1 MQLTALRY
9 DVEKHVATVTI
20 DRPQVRN
27 ALNRAAFN
35 ELATVFR
42 HIQSDDDVR
51 CVILTGSDPAF
62 CAGEDVKE
70 IMGGPERAASI
81 ARLTHVT
88 PTVQPT
94 AAAVLDCDRP
104 IIVAVNGLAV
114 GWGMD
119 LALFGDMII
128 ASEKARFGSMFVKRG
143 IVPDLGGIWR
153 LPRLVGP
160 QHAARLLYAAD
171 LIDADE
177 ARSIGLAM
185 ETVAHEN
192 LLEHARELARSIA
205 ANPPLAVRHMKA
217 GMKRGYW
224 GDYHDMGQWVCHAM
238 GLLFQTEDH
247 REGVQSFLEKR
258 PPVFRGR

>member
-1 MQLTALRY
+1 MNLTALRY
-9 DVEKHVATVTI
+9 TVENHVATVTI

-35 ELATVFR
+35 ELADVFR
-42 HIQSDDDVR
+42 HIQNDDEVR
-51 CVILTGSDPAF
+51 CVILIGTDPAF
-62 CAGEDVKE
+62 CAGEDIKE

-94 AAAVLDCDRP
+94 AAAILDCDRP
-104 IIVAVNGLAV
+104 VIVAVNGLAV

-128 ASEKARFGSMFVKRG
+128 ASEHARFGSMFVKRG

-160 QHAARLLYAAD
+160 QHAARLLYATD
-171 LIDADE
+171 LIDARE
-177 ARSIGLAM
+177 ACAIGLTM
-185 ETVAHEN
+185 ETVAHDL
-192 LLEHARELARSIA
+192 LLERAGELARAIA
-205 ANPPLAVRHMKA
+205 ANPPLAVRHIKA
-217 GMKRGYW
+217 GMKSGYW
-224 GDYHDMGQWVCHAM
+224 GDYRDMGEWVCHAM

-258 PPVFRGR
+258 PPVYRGR